1 MIYNCCVQAALREAS
16 ARLMEDD
23 VPFSLMDSL
32 AFRGRHTGE
41 WIPVT
46 IRPSSSGLQP
56 STELIVT
63 VDAADIAP
71 SSSHL
76 DSDDDTMTL
85 NNSCTRVSVEQR
97 RSSSSSDIADHDS
110 ENDPLLVRGAAGGM
124 LSEQQQQQVGDRHS
138 SDGNGEEK
146 SVSVPEHRSSS
157 KIDN

>member
-1 MIYNCCVQAALREAS
+1 
-16 ARLMEDD
+16 MEDD

-46 IRPSSSGLQP
+46 IRPSSLGLQP

-97 RSSSSSDIADHDS
+97 RSSSSSDIVDHDS
-110 ENDPLLVRGAAGGM
+110 ENDPLLARGAAGGM
-124 LSEQQQQQVGDRHS
+124 LSEQQQQVGDRQS

-146 SVSVPEHRSSS
+146 SVSVLEHRTSS